1 MVQTPFLKNIE
12 HHFSIDTRVYDHF
25 GQPRYHFLED
35 RVLFQLMH
43 RVRHDYSRMSWCCF
57 PRIRG
62 YCFGSGTEGHD
73 YSGQPNTISPFSGNA
88 SAPAQ
93 VGQGAIGAGR
103 II

>member
-1 MVQTPFLKNIE
+1 MTILGCHGAV
-12 HHFSIDTRVYDHF
+12 
-25 GQPRYHFLED
+25 
-35 RVLFQLMH
+35 
-43 RVRHDYSRMSWCCF
+43 F
-57 PRIRG
+57 PGSG

-73 YSGQPNTISPFSGNA
+73 YSGQPNTISPFSGIA